1 MIKQLLS
8 LKNSLLFNKAV
19 IDLISVYSR
28 LYEPSQWLNNLKV
41 NNGKVCIRYLN
52 IKILKFYENIEIFE
66 TENFII

>member
-28 LYEPSQWLNNLKV
+28 LYEPSQ
-41 NNGKVCIRYLN
+41 
-52 IKILKFYENIEIFE
+52 
-66 TENFII
+66 